1 MRGSGSGPGDRRRRP
16 DAHPVD
22 PHEGAGRIAADDEAR
37 PGMER
42 PRPASMSAAGPIA
55 TMTGRFVR
63 AAGDTVVPLSPA
75 PIWLTQPFPAMQAIA
90 IGIGDDEGALAV
102 LLWLQI
108 LRDPCSG
115 SGTSRRQRC
124 CIADEQVQYVGGR
137 LPAGAAVRRPMAEAV
152 SRP

>member
-1 MRGSGSGPGDRRRRP
+1 
-16 DAHPVD
+16 
-22 PHEGAGRIAADDEAR
+22 
-37 PGMER
+37 
-42 PRPASMSAAGPIA
+42 
-55 TMTGRFVR
+55 
-63 AAGDTVVPLSPA
+63 
-75 PIWLTQPFPAMQAIA
+75 MQAIA